1 MPEAKV
7 SWFQRTFGFPRKS
20 GTGQTGQRAGTLPG
34 RHRDHHWA
42 SAIAIE
48 DGNWSQ
54 PDIRQMARDLQ
65 VDEKAERDGK
75 MNIPAPNE
83 TAPSTTES
91 QAEII
96 TLINGLINQS
106 HASCQHRLTELNG
119 GVTQAMNR
127 LRQAIQRISTSATH
141 HRMQTQQRKAGAKLQ
156 IQDADQRLAS
166 KEKELKEFKDKHQI
180 YREPID
186 SQAWP
191 MKLGIVLAII
201 FVEGVINT
209 YFFSQGSEFGL
220 LGGAFQA
227 LIFAGIDG
235 GIVTI
240 LGILA
245 APIRNKV
252 FDRPFIRIWAIAAL
266 LIFLLWA
273 ILYNLGVTHYREA
286 FSSLHPEPMAEALQ
300 RLMEQKFM
308 LLHLD
313 SYFLFSFGVALSVGG
328 FITGFFWM
336 DPVPGYEKLHMEHE
350 ESREELRRLYGGL
363 QSGIL
368 GAAQEA
374 IQRVREEAGEATAQ
388 HERIVF
394 LTGRNQLLQANF
406 VPYVHDMV
414 ATANALIRQYQ
425 TVNEIHRTEPVPE
438 YFRASVYQSSKK
450 LNNPAQLQQNVA
462 EDSRSMADK
471 AAEQQ
476 RTVENQILADTQT
489 ETQEPRNWGKEQ
501 FTSEGGL
508 RILTS
513 EGSQQS

>member
-7 SWFQRTFGFPRKS
+7 SWFQRTFGFSRKS
-20 GTGQTGQRAGTLPG
+20 RDTVDGRRAGTLPG

-48 DGNWSQ
+48 DGNWNQ

-65 VDEKAERDGK
+65 IDENAERHGRK
-75 MNIPAPNE
+75 NIPAPNE
-83 TAPSTTES
+83 TAPSTTGT
-91 QAEII
+91 QTEII
-96 TLINGLINQS
+96 ALINGLIHQS

-141 HRMQTQQRKAGAKLQ
+141 HRMQTQQRKAGAKLR

-166 KEKELKEFKDKHQI
+166 KEKELKEFKDKHRI

-191 MKLGIVLAII
+191 MKLGIVLTII

-209 YFFSQGSEFGL
+209 YFFSQGSELGL
-220 LGGAFQA
+220 LGGTIQA

-245 APIRNKV
+245 APIRNKI
-252 FDRPFIRIWAIAAL
+252 FDHPFTRIRATTVL

-273 ILYNLGVTHYREA
+273 VLYNLGVTHYREA
-286 FSSLHPEPMAEALQ
+286 FSSLHPDPMAEALQ
-300 RLMEQKFM
+300 RLMEQK
-308 LLHLD
+308 LLLLQFD
-313 SYFLFSFGVALSVGG
+313 SYLLFLFGVALSIGG
-328 FITGFFWM
+328 FTTGFLWM
-336 DPVPGYEKLHMEHE
+336 DPVPGYEKLHREHE
-350 ESREELRRLYGGL
+350 EAREELRGLYGGL
-363 QSGIL
+363 QSGML

-374 IQRVREEAGEATAQ
+374 IRQVREEAGEATAQ

-414 ATANALIRQYQ
+414 ETANTLIRQYQ

-438 YFRASVYQSSKK
+438 YFRTSVYQSSKK
-450 LNNPAQLQQNVA
+450 LNNPAQLQQNA
-462 EDSRSMADK
+462 TENSRSMADK

-476 RTVENQILADTQT
+476 RIVENQILADTQT
-489 ETQEPRNWGKEQ
+489 ETQETQDWANAH
-501 FTSEGGL
+501 L
-508 RILTS
+508 VS
-513 EGSQQS
+513 EGSQQL

>member
-1 MPEAKV
+1 MTEAKI
-7 SWFQRTFGFPRKS
+7 SWFQRTFGFSQKS
-20 GTGQTGQRAGTLPG
+20 RDRQTGQRAGTLPG

-48 DGNWSQ
+48 DGNWNQ

-65 VDEKAERDGK
+65 IDEKAERDGK
-75 MNIPAPNE
+75 RNIPAPNE
-83 TAPSTTES
+83 TAPSTTGT

-96 TLINGLINQS
+96 ALINGLIHQS

-141 HRMQTQQRKAGAKLQ
+141 HRMQTQQRKAGAKLR

-166 KEKELKEFKDKHQI
+166 KERELKEFKDKHQI

-191 MKLGIVLAII
+191 LKLGIVLTII

-209 YFFSQGSEFGL
+209 YFFSQGSELGF

-245 APIRNKV
+245 APIWNKI
-252 FDRPFIRIWAIAAL
+252 FDHPFIRIRAITAL

-273 ILYNLGVTHYREA
+273 VLYNLGVTHYREA

-300 RLMEQKFM
+300 RLVEQNLLFLKF
-308 LLHLD
+308 D
-313 SYFLFSFGVALSVGG
+313 SYFLFLFGVLLSGGG
-328 FITGFFWM
+328 FLAGFFWM

-350 ESREELRRLYGGL
+350 EAREELRRHYGEL
-363 QSGIL
+363 QSGTL
-368 GAAQEA
+368 DAAQEA
-374 IQRVREEAGEATAQ
+374 IRQVREEAGEATAQ

-406 VPYVHDMV
+406 APYVHDMV
-414 ATANALIRQYQ
+414 GTANTLIRQYQ
-425 TVNEIHRTEPVPE
+425 TINEIYRTEPVPE
-438 YFRASVYQSSKK
+438 YFRISVFQSSRR
-450 LNNPAQLQQNVA
+450 LNNPAQLQQNAA

-489 ETQEPRNWGKEQ
+489 ETQETQNWGKEQ

-513 EGSQQS
+513 EGSRQS